1 MDEHDLE
8 EPLITP
14 LVKPLTVSPTLL
26 GVPYAYFM
34 FTGVVTAVI
43 FLATKNLWFLL
54 SCLPIYAAGRILTL
68 KDPRIFD
75 ILAIRIRR
83 CPPRSRAVWGADSYR
98 V

>member
-1 MDEHDLE
+1 MDERDLE

-34 FTGVVTAVI
+34 CTGVVTAVI
-43 FLATKNLWFLL
+43 FLATKNLWFLFA
-54 SCLPIYAAGRILTL
+54 CLPIYAAGRILTL
-68 KDPRIFD
+68 KDSRIFA
-75 ILAIRIRR
+75 ILAIRMQR
-83 CPPRSRAVWGADSYR
+83 CPPRSRAFWGADSYR